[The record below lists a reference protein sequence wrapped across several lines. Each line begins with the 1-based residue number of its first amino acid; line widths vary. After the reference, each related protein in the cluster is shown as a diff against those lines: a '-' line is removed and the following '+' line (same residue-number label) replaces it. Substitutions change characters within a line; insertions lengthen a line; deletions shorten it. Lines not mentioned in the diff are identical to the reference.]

1 MELEE
6 LMVRA
11 LAKRKN
17 IPEEQAQ
24 AFLEAIKGTDEYEE
38 LKTSLAR
45 LVDTGQIVQQ
55 LPAQMQPL
63 AMPLMMQAVQGG
75 KSSAEKIAER
85 VAMITAAIKAAYGD
99 DSSKLIEDLRR
110 EIQALKEEKEKKEVQ
125 EMLNQTISVFQEFQ
139 EYVQKL
145 EQRIAQLEA
154 GNGRRDEEEEGD
166 EIDKLERY
174 LQKVEQTKEKLK
186 KLGLVKEG
194 KEDVDLDKA
203 IETLRRLGYKIEAPP
218 SWEQLKRMMEEE
230 WKKREEE
237 IRRQIEQEMGIQEK
251 KMTMA
256 LELATA
262 IIDGIVSA
270 ATTPQGQSE
279 VAKFTQAVKGLFGGM
294 SGGGGGGEANAG
306 GSGAVE
312 ANIEAGEHSEQA
324 G

>member
-6 LMVRA
+6 LMVKA
-11 LAKRKN
+11 LAKRKG

-38 LKTSLAR
+38 LKASLAR

-125 EMLNQTISVFQEFQ
+125 EMLNQTISAFR

-154 GNGRRDEEEEGD
+154 GNGRRHEEEEGD

-237 IRRQIEQEMGIQEK
+237 IRKQIEQEMGIQEK

-306 GSGAVE
+306 GAGAVE
-312 ANIEAGEHSEQA
+312 ANIEAGEHSEQV

>member
-1 MELEE
+1 LELEE
-6 LMVRA
+6 LMVKA

-17 IPEEQAQ
+17 IPEEEAK
-24 AFLEAIKGTDEYEE
+24 AFLDAIKGTDEYEE
-38 LKTSLAR
+38 LKQSLAR

-85 VAMITAAIKAAYGD
+85 VAMITAAIRAAYGD
-99 DSSKLIEDLRR
+99 DSSKLIEDLRK

-125 EMLNQTISVFQEFQ
+125 EMLSQTISAFQQYIER
-139 EYVQKL
+139 L

-154 GNGRRDEEEEGD
+154 GNGRGIEEEED

-186 KLGLVKEG
+186 RLGLVREG
-194 KEDVDLDKA
+194 KGEDIDLDRA
-203 IETLRRLGYKIEAPP
+203 IETLRRLGYKVEAPP
-218 SWEQLKRMMEEE
+218 SWEQLRRMMEEE

-237 IRRQIEQEMGIQEK
+237 IRRQIEQELGIQEK
-251 KMTMA
+251 KFTMA
-256 LELATA
+256 MDLVTA
-262 IIDGIVSA
+262 VIDGIVSA

-279 VAKFTQAVKGLFGGM
+279 VAKFTQAVKNIFGGM

-312 ANIEAGEHSEQA
+312 ANPAVGEHSEQVS
-324 G
+324 

>member
-6 LMVRA
+6 LMVKA

-38 LKTSLAR
+38 LKASLAR

-110 EIQALKEEKEKKEVQ
+110 EIQALKEEKEKKEMQ
-125 EMLNQTISVFQEFQ
+125 EMLSQTISAFR

-203 IETLRRLGYKIEAPP
+203 IETLKRLGYKIEAPP
-218 SWEQLKRMMEEE
+218 SWEQLRRMMEEE

-237 IRRQIEQEMGIQEK
+237 IRKQIEQEMGIQEK

-294 SGGGGGGEANAG
+294 SGGGGGEANAG
-306 GSGAVE
+306 GAGAVE
-312 ANIEAGEHSEQA
+312 ANIEAGEHSEQV

>member
-1 MELEE
+1 LELEE
-6 LMVRA
+6 LMVKA
-11 LAKRKN
+11 LAKRKG

-75 KSSAEKIAER
+75 KSSAERIAER

-110 EIQALKEEKEKKEVQ
+110 EIQELKEEKEKKEMQ
-125 EMLNQTISVFQEFQ
+125 EMLNQTISAFQ
-139 EYVQKL
+139 EYVQRL

-154 GNGRRDEEEEGD
+154 GNGRKHEEEEGD

-186 KLGLVKEG
+186 RLGLVKEG
-194 KEDVDLDKA
+194 KEDIDLDKA
-203 IETLRRLGYKIEAPP
+203 IETLKRLGYKVEAPP
-218 SWEQLKRMMEEE
+218 SWEQLRRMMEEE

-237 IRRQIEQEMGIQEK
+237 IRKQIEQEMGIQEK

-294 SGGGGGGEANAG
+294 SGGGGGGEANASG
-306 GSGAVE
+306 AGAVE

>member
-1 MELEE
+1 LELEE
-6 LMVRA
+6 LMVKA

-17 IPEEQAQ
+17 IPEEEAK
-24 AFLEAIKGTDEYEE
+24 AFLDAIKGTDEYEE
-38 LKTSLAR
+38 LKQSLAR

-85 VAMITAAIKAAYGD
+85 VAMITAAIRAAYGD
-99 DSSKLIEDLRR
+99 DSSKLIEDLRK

-125 EMLNQTISVFQEFQ
+125 EMLSQTISAFQQYIER
-139 EYVQKL
+139 L

-154 GNGRRDEEEEGD
+154 GNGRGIEEEED

-186 KLGLVKEG
+186 RLGLVREG
-194 KEDVDLDKA
+194 KGEDIDLDRA
-203 IETLRRLGYKIEAPP
+203 IETLKRLGYKVEAPP
-218 SWEQLKRMMEEE
+218 SWEQLRRMMEEE

-237 IRRQIEQEMGIQEK
+237 IRKQIEQEMGIQEK
-251 KMTMA
+251 K
-256 LELATA
+256 
-262 IIDGIVSA
+262 
-270 ATTPQGQSE
+270 
-279 VAKFTQAVKGLFGGM
+279 FTQAVKNIFGGM

-312 ANIEAGEHSEQA
+312 ANPAVGEHSEQA
-324 G
+324 S

>member
-1 MELEE
+1 LVELEE
-6 LMVRA
+6 LMVKA
-11 LAKRKN
+11 LAKRKG

-110 EIQALKEEKEKKEVQ
+110 EIQALKEEKQKKEVE
-125 EMLNQTISVFQEFQ
+125 EMLSQTISAFR

-203 IETLRRLGYKIEAPP
+203 IETLKRLGYKIEAPP

-237 IRRQIEQEMGIQEK
+237 IRKQIEQEMGIQEK
-251 KMTMA
+251 KFTMA
-256 LELATA
+256 MDLVTA

-279 VAKFTQAVKGLFGGM
+279 VMKFTQAVKGLFGGM
-294 SGGGGGGEANAG
+294 SGGGGGEANAG

>member
-1 MELEE
+1 LELEE
-6 LMVRA
+6 LMVKA

-38 LKTSLAR
+38 LKASLAR

-110 EIQALKEEKEKKEVQ
+110 EIQALKEEKEKKEMQ
-125 EMLNQTISVFQEFQ
+125 EMLSQTISAFR

-203 IETLRRLGYKIEAPP
+203 IETLKRLGYKIEAPP
-218 SWEQLKRMMEEE
+218 SWEQLRRMMEEE

-237 IRRQIEQEMGIQEK
+237 IRKQIEQEMGIQEK

-294 SGGGGGGEANAG
+294 SGGGGGEANAG
-306 GSGAVE
+306 GAGAVE
-312 ANIEAGEHSEQA
+312 ANIEAGEHSEQV

>member
-1 MELEE
+1 MKLEE
-6 LMVRA
+6 LMVKV
-11 LAKRKN
+11 LAKRKG

-24 AFLEAIKGTDEYEE
+24 AFLDAIRGTDEYEE
-38 LKTSLAR
+38 LKASLAR

-55 LPAQMQPL
+55 MPPHIQSL
-63 AMPLMMQAVQGG
+63 AIPLMMQAMQ
-75 KSSAEKIAER
+75 SRPSPQKIAEN
-85 VAMITAAIKAAYGD
+85 VAMTVAAIKAAYGD

-110 EIQALKEEKEKKEVQ
+110 EIQALKEEKEKKEMQ
-125 EMLNQTISVFQEFQ
+125 EMLSQTMGAFEK
-139 EYVQKL
+139 YVQRL
-145 EQRIAQLEA
+145 EERIAQLEA
-154 GNGRRDEEEEGD
+154 GNGRKVEEEEGD

-186 KLGLVKEG
+186 RLGLVKEG

-237 IRRQIEQEMGIQEK
+237 IRKQIEQEMGIQEK

-294 SGGGGGGEANAG
+294 SGGGGGEANAG
-306 GSGAVE
+306 GAGAVE
-312 ANIEAGEHSEQA
+312 ADIEAGEHSEQV

>member
-1 MELEE
+1 LELEE
-6 LMVRA
+6 LMVKA
-11 LAKRKN
+11 LAKRKG

-55 LPAQMQPL
+55 LPSQMQPL

-110 EIQALKEEKEKKEVQ
+110 EIQELKEEKEKKEMQ
-125 EMLNQTISVFQEFQ
+125 EMLNQTISAFQ
-139 EYVQKL
+139 EYVQRL

-154 GNGRRDEEEEGD
+154 GNGRKHEEEEGD

-186 KLGLVKEG
+186 RLGLVKEG
-194 KEDVDLDKA
+194 KEDIDLDKA
-203 IETLRRLGYKIEAPP
+203 IETLKRLGYKIEAPP
-218 SWEQLKRMMEEE
+218 SWEQLRRMMEEE

-237 IRRQIEQEMGIQEK
+237 LRKQIEQEYAWQEK
-251 KMTMA
+251 KFTM
-256 LELATA
+256 LVSLGEA
-262 IIDGIVSA
+262 ILDGIISA

-279 VAKFTQAVKGLFGGM
+279 VAKFTQAVKNILGGM

-312 ANIEAGEHSEQA
+312 ADIEVGEHSEQA

>member
-1 MELEE
+1 MKLEE
-6 LMVRA
+6 LMVKV
-11 LAKRKN
+11 LAKRKG

-24 AFLEAIKGTDEYEE
+24 AFLDAIRGTDEYEE
-38 LKTSLAR
+38 LKASLAR

-55 LPAQMQPL
+55 MPPHIQPL
-63 AMPLMMQAVQGG
+63 AIPLMMQAMQ
-75 KSSAEKIAER
+75 SRPSPQKIAEN
-85 VAMITAAIKAAYGD
+85 VAMTVAAIKAAYGD

-110 EIQALKEEKEKKEVQ
+110 EIQALKEEKEKKEMQ
-125 EMLNQTISVFQEFQ
+125 EMLSQTMGAFEK
-139 EYVQKL
+139 YVQRL
-145 EQRIAQLEA
+145 EERIAQLEA
-154 GNGRRDEEEEGD
+154 GNGRKVEEEEGD

-186 KLGLVKEG
+186 RLGLVKEG

-237 IRRQIEQEMGIQEK
+237 IRKQIEQEMGIQEK

-294 SGGGGGGEANAG
+294 SGGGGGEANAG
-306 GSGAVE
+306 GAGAVE
-312 ANIEAGEHSEQA
+312 ADIEAGEHSEQV